1 MCSPTNSSTSLACL
15 VMIISDRIPREADSF
30 LMILYSSSFL
40 FLPER
45 LLIIKIYWSN
55 LPAKIIF
62 YPAAIAKW
70 VFLQPKLI
78 TIMQWIDYLGLFGAF
93 LSSITFVPQVYK
105 AWKTRSTGD
114 LSYWMLFILLMNVS
128 TWLIYG
134 IVKKDLAIMIA
145 NSIILALAFLLLYFK
160 ISFKK

>member
-1 MCSPTNSSTSLACL
+1 
-15 VMIISDRIPREADSF
+15 
-30 LMILYSSSFL
+30 
-40 FLPER
+40 
-45 LLIIKIYWSN
+45 
-55 LPAKIIF
+55 
-62 YPAAIAKW
+62 
-70 VFLQPKLI
+70 
-78 TIMQWIDYLGLFGAF
+78 MQWIDYLGLFGAF